1 MQLIK
6 KVLLPVVLLL
16 LGYAF
21 WQNSNFKQISA
32 GVAIFLFGML
42 ALEDGFHQL
51 SGGMLE
57 RFLRA
62 STNKLWK
69 SFNFGLIVTSV
80 MQTSSLVSVLTIS
93 FLSAGL
99 IELTAGI
106 GIIFGAN
113 IGTTA
118 TAWLLAGLGLKV
130 ELSAYSM
137 PMMVFGII
145 LVFQKSK
152 NLKAFGWVLAGI
164 GFIFM
169 GIQNMKEGF
178 DVMRESI
185 DLSAYAMEGFAGLMV
200 FSLVGIVATV
210 VMQSSSATLV
220 LIITALA
227 TSQISYEN
235 ALALSIGAN
244 VGTTITAIIG
254 SLGSNING
262 KRLAGAHLIFNVV
275 TALIAIASIN
285 YLLIAVEWIGD
296 YAKLA
301 PDNYTLRLAIFHT
314 LFNVIG
320 VLAVMPFVK
329 PMVKFLIRVM
339 PEKSIQLKQ
348 PKYILESVLDSEP
361 ATKVAIHSESVRLFD
376 LSLKVIANGIGLQ
389 KEELIKTID
398 KETLPLKDKPLKGIG
413 INESYEIRIK
423 YIFSAIFEFVIRAR
437 EKFSGNS
444 NHSIQQYSIAVR
456 RLALCIKEIKHLNK
470 NMIKY
475 IGSDNLII
483 KGGYNNL
490 RWNIIETVRQILE
503 IRDKRYLGK
512 RQQMLKELSEK
523 VANDNL
529 IMIKNIEKSISDR
542 SMTALMSTSLVT
554 DTEYTN
560 RACQSLI
567 EMAEIL
573 FIGHDGD
580 NSQSLSE

>member
-1 MQLIK
+1 MRLIK
-6 KVLLPVVLLL
+6 KILLPIILLL

-21 WQNSNFKQISA
+21 WENSNFKQISA

-42 ALEDGFHQL
+42 ALEDGFQRL

-69 SFNFGLIVTSV
+69 SFNFGLITTSL

-106 GIIFGAN
+106 GIVFGAN

-130 ELSAYSM
+130 KLSAYSM

-145 LVFQKSK
+145 FVFQKSK
-152 NLKAFGWVLAGI
+152 SLKAFGWVLAGV

-178 DVMRESI
+178 DVMRDTIE
-185 DLSAYAMEGFAGLMV
+185 LSAYAMDGFAGLMV
-200 FSLVGIVATV
+200 FTLIGIVATV
-210 VMQSSSATLV
+210 IMQSSSATLV

-254 SLGSNING
+254 SLSANIDG
-262 KRLAGAHLIFNVV
+262 KRLAGAHLIFNLV
-275 TALIAIASIN
+275 TALIAILSIN
-285 YLLIAVEWIGD
+285 YLLVAVEWIGD
-296 YAKLA
+296 HMKLA

-320 VLAVMPFVK
+320 VLAVMPFIK
-329 PMVKFLIRVM
+329 PLVKFLIRIM
-339 PEKSIQLKQ
+339 PEKAIKLKQ
-348 PKYILESVLDSEP
+348 PKYILESVLESEQ

-376 LSLKVIANGIGLQ
+376 LSLKVIANGIGL
-389 KEELIKTID
+389 KKNELIKTID
-398 KETLPLKDKPLKGIG
+398 KETLPLKDKPIDGIG

-423 YIFSAIFEFVIRAR
+423 HVFSAIFEFVIQAR
-437 EKFSGNS
+437 EKFSGKS
-444 NHSIQQYSIAVR
+444 NHSIQQYSLAVR
-456 RLALCIKEIKHLNK
+456 RLAFCIKEVKHLNK
-470 NMIKY
+470 NLMVY
-475 IGSDNLII
+475 IASDNLVI
-483 KGGYNNL
+483 KGGYNYL
-490 RWNIIETVRQILE
+490 RWDIIETVRQIYKIE
-503 IRDKRYLGK
+503 HKKNQGK
-512 RQQMLKELSEK
+512 RKRMLKELSKK
-523 VANDNL
+523 VAIDNA
-529 IMIKNIEKSISDR
+529 IMIKKIEKAIGEHSISA
-542 SMTALMSTSLVT
+542 TMSTSLVT
-554 DTEYTN
+554 DTEYAN
-560 RACQSLI
+560 RACQNLI

-573 FIGHDGD
+573 FIGH
-580 NSQSLSE
+580 NTKI

>member
-1 MQLIK
+1 MRLLRKI
-6 KVLLPVVLLL
+6 LLPAILLML
-16 LGYAF
+16 AYAF

-42 ALEDGFHQL
+42 ALEDGFQRL

-69 SFNFGLIVTSV
+69 SFNFGLIVTSL

-130 ELSAYSM
+130 NLSAYSM

-145 LVFQKSK
+145 FVFQKSK
-152 NLKAFGWVLAGI
+152 SLKAFGWVLAGV

-178 DVMRESI
+178 DVMRDTIE
-185 DLSAYAMEGFAGLMV
+185 LTAYAMNGLEGLMV
-200 FSLVGIVATV
+200 FTLIGIVATV
-210 VMQSSSATLV
+210 IMQSSSATLI

-254 SLGSNING
+254 SLGANIEG
-262 KRLAGAHLIFNVV
+262 KRLAGAHLIFNLV
-275 TALIAIASIN
+275 TALIAIASIK
-285 YLLIAVEWIGD
+285 YLLVAVEWIGN
-296 YAKLA
+296 YMELA
-301 PDNYTLRLAIFHT
+301 PYNYTLRLAIFHT

-320 VLAVMPFVK
+320 VIVVMPFTQ
-329 PMVKFLIRVM
+329 PMVKFLKKIM
-339 PEKSIQLKQ
+339 PEKAIRLKQ
-348 PKYILESVLDSEP
+348 PKYILDSVLESEQ

-376 LSLKVIANGIGLQ
+376 LSLKVIANGIGL
-389 KEELIKTID
+389 KKNELTKTID
-398 KETLPLKDKPLKGIG
+398 KETLPLKDKPLDGIG

-423 YIFSAIFEFVIRAR
+423 YIFSAIFEFVIKAR
-437 EKFSGNS
+437 EKFGSNS
-444 NHSIQQYSIAVR
+444 SHSIQQYSLAVR
-456 RLALCIKEIKHLNK
+456 RLAFCIKEIKHLNK
-470 NMIKY
+470 NLMTY
-475 IGSDNLII
+475 ISSDNLVI
-483 KGGYNNL
+483 KGGYNYL
-490 RWNIIETVRQILE
+490 RWSIIDTVRE
-503 IRDKRYLGK
+503 IYNVKYNKNQGTRK
-512 RQQMLKELSEK
+512 QMLKDLSKK
-523 VANDNL
+523 VASDNK
-529 IMIKNIEKSISDR
+529 IMIKKIERAISENSI
-542 SMTALMSTSLVT
+542 TALMSTSLVT
-554 DTEYTN
+554 DTEYAN
-560 RACQSLI
+560 RACQNLI

-573 FIGHDGD
+573 FIGH
-580 NSQSLSE
+580 NTKI

>member
-1 MQLIK
+1 MRLIK
-6 KVLLPVVLLL
+6 NLLLPIILLL

-42 ALEDGFHQL
+42 ALEDGFQRL

-69 SFNFGLIVTSV
+69 SFNFGLIATSL

-99 IELTAGI
+99 IDLAAGI
-106 GIIFGAN
+106 GIVFGAN

-130 ELSAYSM
+130 KLSAYSM

-145 LVFQKSK
+145 FVFQKNIS
-152 NLKAFGWVLAGI
+152 LKAFGWVLAGI

-178 DVMRESI
+178 DVMSGSFE
-185 DLSAYAMEGFAGLMV
+185 LSAYAMDGLAGLLV
-200 FSLVGIVATV
+200 FTLLGFVMTV
-210 VMQSSSATLV
+210 IMQSSSATLV

-244 VGTTITAIIG
+244 VGTTVTAIIG
-254 SLGSNING
+254 SLSANIDG
-262 KRLAGAHLIFNVV
+262 KRLAGAHLIFNVI
-275 TALIAIASIN
+275 TALIAILSIN

-296 YAKLA
+296 HMNLA

-320 VLAVMPFVK
+320 VIVVMPFIK
-329 PMVKFLIRVM
+329 PMVKFLKKVM
-339 PEKSIQLKQ
+339 PQRAMQLKQ
-348 PKYILESVLDSEP
+348 PKYLLESVLESEQ
-361 ATKVAIHSESVRLFD
+361 ATKVAIYSESVRLFD
-376 LSLKVIANGIGLQ
+376 LSLKVIANGIGLT
-389 KEELIKTID
+389 KNALMRTID
-398 KETLPLKDKPLKGIG
+398 KETLPQMDKPLQGIG

-423 YIFSAIFEFVIRAR
+423 HVFSSIYEFVINAR
-437 EKFSGNS
+437 EKFSGKS
-444 NHSIQQYSIAVR
+444 NKSIQQYSLAVR
-456 RLALCIKEIKHLNK
+456 RLAYCIKEIKHLNK
-470 NMIKY
+470 NMMIY
-475 IGSDNLII
+475 IGSENLVI
-483 KGGYNNL
+483 KGGYNYI
-490 RWNIIETVRQILE
+490 RWSIVETVRQIEE
-503 IRDKRYLGK
+503 IRNKKYQGK
-512 RQQMLKELSEK
+512 REVMLKKLSEK
-523 VANDNL
+523 VANDKH
-529 IMIKNIEKSISDR
+529 IMIKKIEKAISNQSIS
-542 SMTALMSTSLVT
+542 ALMSTS
-554 DTEYTN
+554 YG
-560 RACQSLI
+560 S
-567 EMAEIL
+567 
-573 FIGHDGD
+573 
-580 NSQSLSE
+580 

>member
-1 MQLIK
+1 MRLLRKI
-6 KVLLPVVLLL
+6 LLPAILLVLA
-16 LGYAF
+16 YAF

-42 ALEDGFHQL
+42 ALEDGFQRL

-69 SFNFGLIVTSV
+69 SFNFGLIVTSL

-130 ELSAYSM
+130 NLSAYSM

-145 LVFQKSK
+145 FVFQKSK
-152 NLKAFGWVLAGI
+152 SLKAFGWVLAGV

-178 DVMRESI
+178 DVMRDTIE
-185 DLSAYAMEGFAGLMV
+185 LTAYAMNGLAGLMV
-200 FSLVGIVATV
+200 FTLIGIVATV
-210 VMQSSSATLV
+210 IMQSSSATLI

-254 SLGSNING
+254 SLGANIEG
-262 KRLAGAHLIFNVV
+262 KRLAGAHLIFNLV
-275 TALIAIASIN
+275 TALIAIASIK
-285 YLLIAVEWIGD
+285 YLLVAVEWIGN
-296 YAKLA
+296 YMELA
-301 PDNYTLRLAIFHT
+301 PYNYTLRLAIFHT

-320 VLAVMPFVK
+320 VIVVMPFTQ
-329 PMVKFLIRVM
+329 PMVKFLKKIM
-339 PEKSIQLKQ
+339 PEKAIRLKQ
-348 PKYILESVLDSEP
+348 PKYILDSVLESEQ

-376 LSLKVIANGIGLQ
+376 LSLKVIANGIGL
-389 KEELIKTID
+389 KKNELTKTID
-398 KETLPLKDKPLKGIG
+398 KETLPLKDKPLDGIG

-423 YIFSAIFEFVIRAR
+423 YIFSAIFEFVIKAR
-437 EKFSGNS
+437 EKFGSNS
-444 NHSIQQYSIAVR
+444 SHSIQQYSLAVR
-456 RLALCIKEIKHLNK
+456 RLAFCIKEIKHLNK
-470 NMIKY
+470 NLMTY
-475 IGSDNLII
+475 ISSDNLVI
-483 KGGYNNL
+483 KGGYNYL
-490 RWNIIETVRQILE
+490 RWSIIDTVRE
-503 IRDKRYLGK
+503 IYNVKYNKNQGTRK
-512 RQQMLKELSEK
+512 QMLKDLSKK
-523 VANDNL
+523 VASDNK
-529 IMIKNIEKSISDR
+529 IMIKKIERAISENSI
-542 SMTALMSTSLVT
+542 TALMSTSLVT
-554 DTEYTN
+554 DTEYSN
-560 RACQSLI
+560 RACQNLI

-573 FIGHDGD
+573 FIGH
-580 NSQSLSE
+580 NTKI

>member
-1 MQLIK
+1 MQILK
-6 KVLLPVVLLL
+6 KILLPTIIIV

-21 WQNSNFKQISA
+21 WYDSNFTQISA

-42 ALEDGFHQL
+42 ALEDGFHGL
-51 SGGMLE
+51 SGGFLE

-69 SFNFGLIVTSV
+69 SFNFGFIVTAI

-106 GIIFGAN
+106 GIVFGAN

-118 TAWLLAGLGLKV
+118 TAWLLAGFGLKV
-130 ELSAYSM
+130 KLSAYSM

-152 NLKAFGWVLAGI
+152 SLKSFGWVLAGI

-178 DVMRESI
+178 DVMRDSI
-185 DLSAYAMEGFAGLMV
+185 DLSAYAMEGLSGLMV
-200 FSLVGIVATV
+200 FTLIGIVATII
-210 VMQSSSATLV
+210 MQSSSATLI
-220 LIITALA
+220 LIITALS

-254 SLGSNING
+254 SLGANIDG
-262 KRLAGAHLIFNVV
+262 KRLAGAHLIFNVA
-275 TALIAIASIN
+275 TALIAIFSIN

-296 YAKLA
+296 YMKLA
-301 PDNYTLRLAIFHT
+301 ADNYTLRLAIFHT

-320 VLAVMPFVK
+320 VIVVMPFIK
-329 PMVKFLIRVM
+329 PMVNFLKKVM
-339 PEKSIQLKQ
+339 PQKATRLKQ
-348 PKYILESVLDSEP
+348 PKYLMESVLESEQ
-361 ATKVAIHSESVRLFD
+361 AAKVAIYSESVRLFD
-376 LSLKVIANGIGLQ
+376 LSIKVIANGIGLK
-389 KEELIKTID
+389 KEEMLKTID
-398 KETLPLKDKPLKGIG
+398 KETLPLKDKPLEGIG

-423 YIFSAIFEFVIRAR
+423 NVFSSIFEYVILAR
-437 EKFSGNS
+437 EKYSGES
-444 NHSIQQYSIAVR
+444 NLAIQKYSTAVR
-456 RLALCIKEIKHLNK
+456 RLSFCIKEIKHLNK
-470 NMIKY
+470 NLMKY
-475 IGSDNLII
+475 VGSDNLII
-483 KGGYNNL
+483 KGGYNYL
-490 RWNIIETVRQILE
+490 RWRIIETVRQIVY
-503 IRDKRYLGK
+503 IQDKSNKGNRK
-512 RQQMLKELSEK
+512 KMLKKLSKK
-523 VANDNL
+523 VANDNN
-529 IMIKNIEKSISDR
+529 IMIYKIEKAIGDR
-542 SMTALMSTSLVT
+542 SITALMSTSLVT

-560 RACQSLI
+560 RACQNLI

-573 FIGHDGD
+573 FIGH
-580 NSQSLSE
+580 NSKI